1 MSLLTPFV
9 QLTLLDGTPCL
20 VNINQIVLVES
31 RTSDPGRNTY
41 GFESFTYIVLNGNSG
56 PRDVQ
61 ESYES
66 VMQTIISYY
75 EYQHG
80 Y

>member
-1 MSLLTPFV
+1 MSPFI
-9 QLTLLDGTPCL
+9 QLTLTDGTPCFI
-20 VNINQIVLVES
+20 NINQIVLVEARKADMPS
-31 RTSDPGRNTY
+31 KTY
-41 GFESFTYIVLNGNSG
+41 GFEYYTYIVLNGNSG
-56 PRDVQ
+56 PRDIQ

-75 EYQHG
+75 EYQRG

>member
-1 MSLLTPFV
+1 MSLLTPFI
-9 QLTLLDGTPCL
+9 QLTLLDGTPCFI
-20 VNINQIVLVES
+20 NINQIVLVEA
-31 RTSDPGRNTY
+31 RKSDMPSKKY
-41 GFESFTYIVLNGNSG
+41 EFEYYTYIVLNGNSG